1 MSVSSIIIPSTGKI
15 APQYIDGSLFGS
27 TGATGPQG
35 VPGPAGGPTGSQGS
49 TGPQG
54 LIGATGPQGIQGAT
68 GLQGIGFTGS
78 TGPVGPGGPAGG
90 PTGPQGATGADGA
103 IGATGPLGGGPTGPQ
118 GFTGST
124 GPQGIQGATGVGGI
138 ASALF
143 PLGVTGSQVSIQFS
157 ARGDLAVGAT
167 GPLGQPGVIL
177 PYSGRDGD
185 VLSVNPLQPSGL
197 EWRPVPTG
205 GAVVINRSN
214 KATQQINP
222 PTSPTDQMILV
233 AEEPSA
239 SWDEIPN
246 PGETGVT
253 PYILEFAG
261 DVINLVGGGTR
272 QFFGYADDSGGS
284 RIVYLYE
291 KVTNNVMGYFSSTLP
306 DKTAYCIKIVNEIGA
321 GLLNERNLICGR
333 FDKFTYKS
341 GQVIPCVNIAYI
353 NAPDVT
359 VNLLPVTGGV
369 PDPSAVLG
377 LGNSAGIPT
386 FVSGINVGFGSSFA
400 PNVIIYGKF
409 TAVINLNPAST
420 VNDYLGM
427 IIWNS
432 STGALSAQVDTLNNG
447 YGFLEIGASFFSG
460 EITDCVALD
469 ANRFAFVGAFS
480 QGVIRFTPSPASYFP
495 LPMWGLA
502 VLDISI
508 PAGSNRWANTPTGA
522 TIVGPL
528 TGAVKI
534 AKCIRQIFSPSS
546 TDFFCIA
553 GQQDPVLYNRATN
566 ATSQPTCS
574 APGFP
579 TVTSPYNSV
588 LGGVTTDFG
597 TGSQIANLVLF
608 MDTSNNPVYVIKQ
621 TATSFPNFE
630 QVPPVPTKMIASYI
644 NGVTSMYGIF
654 EQPSVTPGESDI
666 IVGAD
671 TAVYKYDP
679 GSHGALVFTATGTNG
694 FYYAGN
700 GTLYQTATFTKSPAY
715 FGRQAQSYI
724 STVDAEAWIQ
734 VGEKPAEL
742 TYS

>member
-1 MSVSSIIIPSTGKI
+1 MSASNLIDPLTGQLY
-15 APQYIDGSLFGS
+15 AQYGGGGGS

-35 VPGPAGGPTGSQGS
+35 QAGIPGGPTGPQGS

-54 LIGATGPQGIQGAT
+54 LIGATGPQGLIGFT
-68 GLQGIGFTGS
+68 GPQGIQGFTGS
-78 TGPVGPGGPAGG
+78 TGPIGPGGPAGG
-90 PTGPQGATGADGA
+90 PTGPQGA
-103 IGATGPLGGGPTGPQ
+103 
-118 GFTGST
+118 T

-143 PLGVTGSQVSIQFS
+143 PLGVTGPQVSIQFS

-233 AEEPSA
+233 AEEPTA
-239 SWDEIPN
+239 SWDAIDN
-246 PGETGVT
+246 PGGSGVI

-261 DVINLVGGGTR
+261 DVINLVGGGQR

-291 KVTNNVMGYFSSTLP
+291 KFTNDTMGYFSSTLP
-306 DKTAYCIKIVNEIGA
+306 DKTAYCIKIVNEVGA

-333 FDKFTYKS
+333 FDQFTYKS
-341 GQVIPCVNIAYI
+341 GQVIPCLNIAYI
-353 NAPDVT
+353 NAGDIT
-359 VNLLPVTGGV
+359 VNLLPVTSGV
-369 PDPSAVLG
+369 PDPGAVLG
-377 LGNSAGIPT
+377 FGNSAGIPT
-386 FVSGINVGFGSSFA
+386 YVSGINVGFGGSPFA
-400 PNVIIYGKF
+400 PSVIIYGKF
-409 TAVINLNPAST
+409 TSVINLNPAST

-432 STGALSAQVDTLNNG
+432 TTGALSNQPDTLNAG
-447 YGFLEIGASFFSG
+447 FGFLEIGASFFSG

-480 QGVIRFTPSPASYFP
+480 QGVIQFSTPPATYYP
-495 LPMWGLA
+495 LPMFGLA

-508 PAGSNRWANTPTGA
+508 SAGSNRWANTPTGA
-522 TIVGPL
+522 TIVGPV
-528 TGAVKI
+528 TAPYKT
-534 AKCIRQIFSPSS
+534 AKCIRQIYAPSS
-546 TDFFCIA
+546 SDIFCIA

-579 TVTSPYNSV
+579 VVTSPYNSV

-597 TGSQIANLVLF
+597 TGAEPANLVLF

-621 TATSFPNFE
+621 TASSFPNFT
-630 QVPPVPTKMIASYI
+630 QLSPVPTKMIASYI

-654 EQPSVTPGESDI
+654 EQPSVTPGEADI

-671 TAVYKYDP
+671 NAVYKYDP
-679 GSHGALVFTATGTNG
+679 GSHGSLVFTATGTNG
-694 FYYAGN
+694 FYFSGD
-700 GTLYQTATFTKSPAY
+700 GTLYQTATFTKSPSY

-734 VGEKPAEL
+734 VGDKPAEL
-742 TYS
+742 TYT